1 MKIIFFGKDMAD
13 VVEQFSI
20 NEETLLK
27 IQEIASQKDENAL
40 QKLFSNIKDNEENV
54 HNIDMNKIIGFE
66 IDMSA
71 N

>member
-1 MKIIFFGKDMAD
+1 MKIIFFGKDKTD
-13 VVEQFSI
+13 IVEQFSI
-20 NEETLLK
+20 NEEILLK
-27 IQEIASQKDENAL
+27 IQEVALQKDEDAL
-40 QKLFSNIKDNEENV
+40 QKLFSNIKDNKKNV

>member
-1 MKIIFFGKDMAD
+1 MKIIFFGEDKTDI
-13 VVEQFSI
+13 VEQFSI

-27 IQEIASQKDENAL
+27 IQEVALQKDEDAL
-40 QKLFSNIKDNEENV
+40 QKLFSNIKDNKKNV

>member
-1 MKIIFFGKDMAD
+1 MKIIFFGKDKTD
-13 VVEQFSI
+13 IVEQFSI

-27 IQEIASQKDENAL
+27 IQEVALQKDEDAL
-40 QKLFSNIKDNEENV
+40 QKLFSNIKDNEKNV

>member
-1 MKIIFFGKDMAD
+1 MKIIFFGKDKTD
-13 VVEQFSI
+13 IVEQFSI

-27 IQEIASQKDENAL
+27 IQEVALQKDEDAL
-40 QKLFSNIKDNEENV
+40 QKLFSNIKDNKKNV